1 MQINASASIAHRLR
15 SPKGPLGGRR
25 ERPMRMH
32 DQQKFRAAMIA
43 GLLACAA
50 LLVVR
55 PASADDA
62 PRSYIASP
70 DVYKVIA
77 ETNKT
82 RVILA
87 TWQPGQ
93 RDAWHSHPVT
103 GVYFLT
109 DCEARIYSPDGKF
122 VDVSPKAGRAVVQ
135 AAIPSHS
142 FENRSSAECRFII
155 FEQE

>member
-1 MQINASASIAHRLR
+1 
-15 SPKGPLGGRR
+15 
-25 ERPMRMH
+25 MRTHNQRNVRM
-32 DQQKFRAAMIA
+32 AAIV
-43 GLLACAA
+43 GLFACTA
-50 LLVVR
+50 LFVVR
-55 PASADDA
+55 PASADDV

-77 ETNKT
+77 ENNKT

-87 TWQPGQ
+87 TWKPGQ

-103 GVYFLT
+103 GVYYLT

-122 VDVSPKAGRAVVQ
+122 VDFSHKAGFAVVQ

-142 FENRSSAECRFII
+142 FENRSSADCRMTI